1 MNAPAKLGAFAVAL
15 AAVLGGATAVGAATG
30 PIGYADNP
38 PTVGQSDAHAD
49 GGPDAHSESG
59 GPDAQGS
66 TDGGAPILPKG
77 LAVSQNGYTLHLAQ
91 DQLTAGRPATLEL
104 SIQGP
109 DGHAVTAYTP
119 THDKDLHLIVVRRD
133 LSSFQ
138 HLHPVRDDAGTWTVP
153 VTLASGGEYRVFADF
168 APAGTTT
175 AMTLGTDLS
184 VAGDYQ
190 PQELPTPQRT
200 TTVEDYTVTLD
211 GKLVPG
217 QESRLTLNVS
227 KAGRPVTDLQPY
239 LGAYGHLVVLRDGDL
254 AYLHVHPAGEPGDG
268 RTPAGP
274 GVTFY
279 ATAPTAGDYR
289 LFLDFRH
296 QDGVRTAAFT
306 ARAGAASPVSP
317 STARTADATPAAPG
331 HAEATAGEHSDD
343 H

>member
-15 AAVLGGATAVGAATG
+15 AAVLGGATAVGAAIG
-30 PIGYADNP
+30 PIGYATDSP
-38 PTVGQSDAHAD
+38 AAGHSD
-49 GGPDAHSESG
+49 GGDTH
-59 GPDAQGS
+59 GS
-66 TDGGAPILPKG
+66 TDSGAPALPKG
-77 LAVSQNGYTLHLAQ
+77 LAVSQDGYTLHLAQ

-104 SIQGP
+104 SIEGP
-109 DGHAVTAYTP
+109 NGRAVTAYTP
-119 THDKDLHLIVVRRD
+119 THDKELHLIVVRRD

-138 HLHPVRDDAGTWTVP
+138 HLHPVRDDTGTWSVP

-184 VAGDYQ
+184 VAGDYR
-190 PQELPTPQRT
+190 PQELPVPQRT
-200 TTVEDYTVTLD
+200 ATVEDYTVTLD

-217 QESRLTLNVS
+217 QESQLTLNVS

-254 AYLHVHPAGEPGDG
+254 AYLHVHPDGEPGDG

-296 QDGVRTAAFT
+296 GDEVRTAAFT
-306 ARAGAASPVSP
+306 ARAGEGTVATASPVSP
-317 STARTADATPAAPG
+317 STASTGDATPAPPSS
-331 HAEATAGEHSDD
+331 AEATAGEHSSDG
-343 H
+343 HGH